1 MELFQKSGIKFCI
14 ACKSSRIACRWANT
28 DTCNR
33 IDPVVKGYFQNFGNI
48 QVTRKQIGLLAK
60 GTHFDTAAASP
71 FTRVLERFPLAQQ
84 FEDIDIRVENRWI
97 AMSLADHTCG
107 SIQKFVGRFG
117 ADVNRT
123 SGLQNMQLLNHFEHD
138 IRYFACAV
146 ASIALYTPDVDVRKI
161 VVGLSLIHIS
171 EPTRRTP
178 ISYAVFCLK

>member
-60 GTHFDTAAASP
+60 GTHFDTATTSP
-71 FTRVLERFPLAQQ
+71 FACILKRFPLAQQ
-84 FEDIDIRVENRWI
+84 FENIDIRIKNRWI
-97 AMSLADHTCG
+97 TMSLADHTRG

-123 SGLQNMQLLNHFEHD
+123 SGLQNVQLLNHFEHD
-138 IRYFACAV
+138 IRNLACPV
-146 ASIALYTPDVDVRKI
+146 ASCLLYTSP
-161 VVGLSLIHIS
+161 
-171 EPTRRTP
+171 
-178 ISYAVFCLK
+178 